1 MKKLMVYIL
10 MAALLC
16 VTTGVSAEYVGSY
29 DTAQGVINV
38 SGPAPAGTEA
48 VIIYLASDNE
58 ATISSTNPPVISV
71 LSEVNDGMVN
81 VAIPC
86 GEPVGKYN
94 LFVGDGS
101 ETAPSQSIIIW
112 DYDDPAAVAA
122 IAEINSLQIADI
134 DNFIN
139 VETNPDYVA
148 TMESIGIDITS
159 EANGVDIIKVLI
171 NVRPASGYVLVDDP
185 ENDNDVSTS
194 SGWSYGKFATSI
206 AKGEQTVDAAM
217 KGYSSSAL
225 GCSYA
230 EYVEAKKV
238 ASVDEFILRGG
249 LSKQKLTLDQIIKL
263 AQIGCATTRGVIET
277 KTTLYAEEFGVNMG
291 TGSAYSTI
299 PVTSRYLVWEKMLT
313 NKGLI
318 IIPDDVASLFN
329 TSVTDTLTELAN
341 GGNNG
346 NNNNTGGAVLGGG
359 GYSASTSTSELQS
372 GNIFTDINEHWGK
385 DDIEKLAKAGI
396 INGYDDKTFKPDAT
410 ISRAEL
416 AKILANA
423 FNISSAS
430 GIAFKDVNVNDWF
443 YASVMALSGAGII
456 QGSDGMFNPN
466 SPVTRE
472 DTAVMISRMLK
483 NNGTVLEGAYT
494 FSDTDSISDYA
505 KDAVGALAH
514 NGFLKGDGQSFFPK
528 DSLTRAEAAAF
539 IARIIEVYGGAA

>member
-159 EANGVDIIKVLI
+159 EA
-171 NVRPASGYVLVDDP
+171 
-185 ENDNDVSTS
+185 
-194 SGWSYGKFATSI
+194 
-206 AKGEQTVDAAM
+206 
-217 KGYSSSAL
+217 
-225 GCSYA
+225 
-230 EYVEAKKV
+230 
-238 ASVDEFILRGG
+238 
-249 LSKQKLTLDQIIKL
+249 
-263 AQIGCATTRGVIET
+263 
-277 KTTLYAEEFGVNMG
+277 
-291 TGSAYSTI
+291 
-299 PVTSRYLVWEKMLT
+299 
-313 NKGLI
+313 
-318 IIPDDVASLFN
+318 
-329 TSVTDTLTELAN
+329 
-341 GGNNG
+341 
-346 NNNNTGGAVLGGG
+346 
-359 GYSASTSTSELQS
+359 
-372 GNIFTDINEHWGK
+372 
-385 DDIEKLAKAGI
+385 
-396 INGYDDKTFKPDAT
+396 
-410 ISRAEL
+410 
-416 AKILANA
+416 
-423 FNISSAS
+423 
-430 GIAFKDVNVNDWF
+430 
-443 YASVMALSGAGII
+443 
-456 QGSDGMFNPN
+456 
-466 SPVTRE
+466 
-472 DTAVMISRMLK
+472 
-483 NNGTVLEGAYT
+483 
-494 FSDTDSISDYA
+494 
-505 KDAVGALAH
+505 
-514 NGFLKGDGQSFFPK
+514 
-528 DSLTRAEAAAF
+528 
-539 IARIIEVYGGAA
+539 